1 MTLFEYLS
9 VAISIVLSLSAAQL
23 LGNLREVFDPAR
35 RYWVHALWVLQT
47 LWLHVLYW
55 WSMWAYREVES
66 WNLLSFAFV
75 LLVPALLF
83 MSSSAL
89 VPSYATSV
97 SSWDDHFFKVRRW
110 YFAARSLLVVFAGL
124 RSWLLLDSTPPPLSG
139 LILVACVAG
148 FVSSNRWLHA
158 VLVVITSVAMSG
170 VAYTRIKVGA
180 A

>member
-1 MTLFEYLS
+1 VTLFEYLS

-23 LGNLREVFDPAR
+23 LGNLREVFDPTR
-35 RYWVHALWVLQT
+35 RYWVHALWVVQT

-55 WSMWAYREVES
+55 WSMWAYRDIES
-66 WNLLSFAFV
+66 WNLFSFAFV
-75 LLVPALLF
+75 LVVPALLF
-83 MSSSAL
+83 LASSAL

-97 SSWDDHFFKVRRW
+97 PSWEDHFFTVRRW

-124 RSWLLLDSTPPPLSG
+124 RSWLFLDAAPSPLSG

-148 FVSSNRWLHA
+148 LISSNRWLHA
-158 VLVVITSVAMSG
+158 ILVVTTSVGMSG
-170 VAYTRIKVGA
+170 IAYARLKVGA

>member
-1 MTLFEYLS
+1 VEY
-9 VAISIVLSLSAAQL
+9 V
-23 LGNLREVFDPAR
+23 
-35 RYWVHALWVLQT
+35 
-47 LWLHVLYW
+47 
-55 WSMWAYREVES
+55 AYREVES

-97 SSWDDHFFKVRRW
+97 SSWDEHFFKVRRW

-124 RSWLLLDSTPPPLSG
+124 RSWLLLDAAPSPLSG

-148 FVSSNRWLHA
+148 LVSTNRWLHA
-158 VLVVITSVAMSG
+158 IWWSSPL
-170 VAYTRIKVGA
+170 
-180 A
+180 

>member
-1 MTLFEYLS
+1 VTLFEYLS

-23 LGNLREVFDPAR
+23 LGNLREVLDPAR
-35 RYWVHALWVLQT
+35 RYWVHALWVVQT

-55 WSMWAYREVES
+55 WSMWAYRDVES

-89 VPSYATSV
+89 VPSYARSV
-97 SSWDDHFFKVRRW
+97 SSWDEHFFAVRRW

-124 RSWLLLDSTPPPLSG
+124 RSWLLLDTAPPPFSG
-139 LILVACVAG
+139 LILVACVTG
-148 FVSSNRWLHA
+148 FVFSHRWLHV
-158 VLVVITSVAMSG
+158 VLVVATSVGMFG
-170 VAYTRIKVGA
+170 VAYARLKVGA